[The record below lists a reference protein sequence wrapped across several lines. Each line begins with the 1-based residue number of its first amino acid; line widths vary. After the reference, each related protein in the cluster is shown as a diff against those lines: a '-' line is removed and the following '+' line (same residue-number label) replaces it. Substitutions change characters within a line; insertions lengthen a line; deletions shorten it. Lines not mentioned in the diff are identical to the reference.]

1 MAKQQLVETKIEKKP
16 AKRPAKKKRRSIIR
30 YFRETIAEVKK
41 VNWPTRKALV
51 NYTLAVLAFIT
62 LAAIITGAMD
72 YVLAQGLNLVIK

>member
-1 MAKQQLVETKIEKKP
+1 MAKQLTEAKSGKKP
-16 AKRPAKKKRRSIIR
+16 AKQPAKKKRRSIVR
-30 YFRETIAEVKK
+30 YFKETASELKK